1 MRILAMVLA
10 GGEGRRLAPLTRDRA
25 KPAVPFGGRY
35 RIIDFVLS
43 NLVNSRIFRI
53 NVLTQYKSESLNR
66 HLARAW
72 SLSTSIGHY
81 VASVPAQQR
90 TGTTWYQGSADAIYQ
105 NLNLIA
111 DEKPDVVA
119 VFGGDNVYKM
129 DIRQMVD
136 WHLAKGADA
145 TIATIP
151 VPIEQGNQFG
161 ICNVDSDHRM
171 TSFAE
176 KPKVTAPMPG
186 SQTHALASM
195 GNYLFETEALIREI
209 KRDARDSES
218 AHDFG
223 KSILTHMV
231 GAGQNVFAYDFAT
244 NVVPG
249 MEEKERGYWRDVG
262 SIESL
267 YDCNM
272 DLLAVDPVFNLY
284 NQRWP
289 IYSASYTAP
298 PAKFVFFD
306 EKGGRVG
313 EAHDSLISGGCIVSG
328 GHVVRSI
335 LSPYV
340 RVRSFA
346 TVIDSIILEGV
357 IIGRHA
363 KLKKVIVDKGVEIP
377 EGCSIGFDA
386 EADRARGFTVSE
398 TGITVVPKGMQIT
411 S

>member
-1 MRILAMVLA
+1 MVLA

-35 RIIDFVLS
+35 RIVDFVLS

-72 SLSTSIGHY
+72 SLSTNIGHY

-119 VFGGDNVYKM
+119 VFGGDNIYKM

-136 WHLAKGADA
+136 WHLSKGADA
-145 TIATIP
+145 TVATIP
-151 VPIEQGNQFG
+151 VPLDQCKSFG
-161 ICNVDSDHRM
+161 ICNVDADHRM
-171 TSFAE
+171 TSFVE
-176 KPKVTAPMPG
+176 KPKTTPPMPG
-186 SQTHALASM
+186 STTMTLASM
-195 GNYLFETEALIREI
+195 GNYLFETEALVREI
-209 KRDARDSES
+209 KRDAKDSES

-223 KSILTHMV
+223 KNIITRMV
-231 GAGQNVFAYDFAT
+231 DATKVYAYDFAT

-262 SIESL
+262 TIES
-267 YDCNM
+267 YWESSM
-272 DLLAVDPVFNLY
+272 DLLAVDPIFNLY

-289 IYSASYTAP
+289 IYSANYVAP
-298 PAKFVFFD
+298 PAKFVFND
-306 EKGGRVG
+306 AAKQRVG
-313 EAHDSLISGGCIVSG
+313 QSHDSLVSEGCIVSG
-328 GHVVRSI
+328 GEVTRSI
-335 LSPYV
+335 LSPFV
-340 RVRSFA
+340 RVHSYSS
-346 TVIDSIILEGV
+346 VEDSILLEGV
-357 IIGRHA
+357 SVGRHA
-363 KLKKVIVDKGVEIP
+363 KVKRAIVDKGVEVP
-377 EGCSIGFDA
+377 PGARIGFDP

-398 TGITVVPKGMQIT
+398 SGVTVVPKGMKIEAGAT
-411 S
+411 

>member
-1 MRILAMVLA
+1 MRILGMVLA

-90 TGTTWYQGSADAIYQ
+90 TGTSWYQGSADAIYQ
-105 NLNLIA
+105 NLNLIS

-151 VPIEQGNQFG
+151 VPLDQCRSFG
-161 ICNVDSDHRM
+161 ICNVDNDHRM
-171 TSFAE
+171 TSFVE
-176 KPKVTAPMPG
+176 KPKTTQPMPG
-186 SQTHALASM
+186 SQTMALASM
-195 GNYLFETEALIREI
+195 GNYLFDTEALIREI
-209 KRDARDSES
+209 TRDARDSES
-218 AHDFG
+218 SHDFG
-223 KSILTHMV
+223 KNILTRMV
-231 GAGQNVFAYDFAT
+231 EGGQNVFAYDFAT

-262 SIESL
+262 TIESY

-272 DLLAVDPVFNLY
+272 DLL
-284 NQRWP
+284 
-289 IYSASYTAP
+289 
-298 PAKFVFFD
+298 
-306 EKGGRVG
+306 
-313 EAHDSLISGGCIVSG
+313 
-328 GHVVRSI
+328 
-335 LSPYV
+335 
-340 RVRSFA
+340 
-346 TVIDSIILEGV
+346 
-357 IIGRHA
+357 
-363 KLKKVIVDKGVEIP
+363 
-377 EGCSIGFDA
+377 
-386 EADRARGFTVSE
+386 
-398 TGITVVPKGMQIT
+398 
-411 S
+411 

>member
-1 MRILAMVLA
+1 MVLA

-25 KPAVPFGGRY
+25 KPGVPFGGRY
-35 RIIDFVLS
+35 RIVDFVLS

-119 VFGGDNVYKM
+119 VFGGDHIYKM

-136 WHLAKGADA
+136 WHLSKGADA
-145 TIATIP
+145 TVATIP
-151 VPIEQGNQFG
+151 VPIDQCRQFG
-161 ICNVDSDHRM
+161 ICEVDAEHRM
-171 TSFAE
+171 TAFLE
-176 KPKVTAPMPG
+176 KPKTTEPMPG
-186 SQTHALASM
+186 STDMTLASM
-195 GNYLFETEALIREI
+195 GNYLFETEALIREV

-223 KSILTHMV
+223 KNIITKMV
-231 GAGQNVFAYDFAT
+231 ESRSKVYAYDFAT

-262 SIESL
+262 TIEMYYES
-267 YDCNM
+267 NM
-272 DLLAVDPVFNLY
+272 DLLNVDPVFNLY

-289 IYSASYTAP
+289 IYSANYVAP
-298 PAKFVFFD
+298 PAKFVFYD
-306 EKGGRVG
+306 EEQKRIGQS
-313 EAHDSLISGGCIVSG
+313 HDSLVSEGCIVSG

-335 LSPYV
+335 LSPFV
-340 RVRSFA
+340 RVNSFSR
-346 TVIDSIILEGV
+346 VEDSIVLEGV
-357 IIGRHA
+357 TVGRHA
-363 KLKKVIVDKGVEIP
+363 KIRRAIVDKGVDVP
-377 EGCSIGFDA
+377 QGCEIGFDP
-386 EADRARGFTVSE
+386 EADRARGFTVTES
-398 TGITVVPKGMQIT
+398 GITVVPKGMKIQGAEE
-411 S
+411 SA

>member
-66 HLARAW
+66 HLARTWA
-72 SLSTSIGHY
+72 LSTNIGHY

-111 DEKPDVVA
+111 DEKPDIVA
-119 VFGGDNVYKM
+119 VFGGDHVYKM
-129 DIRQMVD
+129 DVRQMVD
-136 WHLAKGADA
+136 FHMAKGAD
-145 TIATIP
+145 TTVATIP
-151 VPIEQGNQFG
+151 FPLDQCKSFG
-161 ICNVDSDHRM
+161 VCNIDAEHRM
-171 TSFAE
+171 TSFVE
-176 KPKVTAPMPG
+176 KPKKTDSMPG
-186 SQTHALASM
+186 KEGFFLASM
-195 GNYLFETEALIREI
+195 GNYLFNTEALIREV
-209 KRDARDSES
+209 KRDARDAES

-223 KSILTHMV
+223 KNIISSMV
-231 GAGQNVFAYDFAT
+231 GRANVFAYDFAT

-262 SIESL
+262 SLETYYES
-267 YDCNM
+267 NM
-272 DLLAVDPVFNLY
+272 DLVHVDPVFNLY
-284 NQRWP
+284 NQKWP
-289 IYSASYTAP
+289 IYAASANAP
-298 PAKFVFFD
+298 PAKFIFQD
-306 EKGGRVG
+306 EKKGRVG
-313 EAHDSLISGGCIVSG
+313 QAHDSLISEGVIVSG
-328 GHVVRSI
+328 GSVRRSI

-340 RVRSFA
+340 RVNSFSE
-346 TVIDSIILEGV
+346 VDDSILLANV
-357 IIGRHA
+357 SVGRYC
-363 KLKKVIVDKGVEIP
+363 KLRRVIVDKNVEIP
-377 EGCSIGFDA
+377 PKTRIGFDP
-386 EADRARGFTVSE
+386 EEDRTRGFTVTE
-398 TGITVVPKGMQIT
+398 EGLTVIPAGTKIK